1 MKFVLAAYGTRGDVE
16 PSVVVGREL
25 LRRGHDV
32 RIAVPPD
39 HIGFAEAA
47 GLTAV
52 AYGPDSQEVLDKELG
67 TNLFKDFPRHVRDL
81 PRLWRENWELS
92 TQCWSQMSETLMAEA
107 DGADLLFTGLVFEDG
122 AANVAEY
129 YGIPLATLHYF
140 PMRPNG
146 QLLPSLP
153 GPLGRTVMNVYW
165 WLALGLLGGFEKA
178 QRREL
183 GLPKATGPAPR
194 RVTARGA
201 LEIQAYDEVCFPG
214 LAAEWAKWGDQ
225 RPFVGTLTMELPTQ
239 ADDEVASW
247 IAAGTPPICFG
258 FGSMEIDS
266 AADTIATISAA
277 CAQLGERALICAGLS
292 DFADIPHSDH
302 VKVVGAMNYAVIF
315 PACRAVV
322 HHGGAGTTA
331 AGLRAGVPTLVL
343 WATPDRQM
351 RGAFIKRM
359 KVGTMRRFSSI
370 TRESLV
376 TDLRQ
381 ILAPPY
387 VARAREAAA
396 RMTKS
401 AESVSTTADLVEEHA
416 RLQRVG

>member
-25 LRRGHDV
+25 LRRGHEV

-39 HIGFAEAA
+39 HVGFAEAA
-47 GLTAV
+47 GLDTI
-52 AYGPDSQEVLDKELG
+52 AYGPDSQAILDKELG
-67 TNLFKDFPRHVRDL
+67 TNLFKDFPRHVKDL

-92 TQCWSQMSETLMAEA
+92 TRCWTEMNATLMSVA

-122 AANVAEY
+122 AANIAEY

-146 QLLPSLP
+146 QLLPYLP
-153 GPLGRTVMNVYW
+153 APLSRAAMAAYW
-165 WLALGLLGGFEKA
+165 WLALGLLGNFEKA

-183 GLPKATGPAPR
+183 GLPKATGPASR
-194 RVTARGA
+194 RVTERGA
-201 LEIQAYDEVCFPG
+201 LEIQAYDQVCFPG
-214 LAAEWAKWGDQ
+214 LAAEWAKWGGQ
-225 RPFVGTLTMELPTQ
+225 RPFVGTLTMELPTPS
-239 ADDEVASW
+239 DEEVATW

-258 FGSMEIDS
+258 FGSMEIES
-266 AADTIATISAA
+266 AADTIAMIAAA
-277 CAQLGERALICAGLS
+277 CAQLGERALVCAGLS
-292 DFADIPHSDH
+292 DFSGIPHGEH
-302 VKVVGAMNYAVIF
+302 VKVVAAMNYAEIF

-351 RGAFIKRM
+351 RGAFVNRL
-359 KVGTMRRFSSI
+359 KVGTTRRFSST

-376 TDLRQ
+376 ADLQR

-387 VARAREAAA
+387 VARARAVAAQ
-396 RMTKS
+396 MTDPVES
-401 AESVSTTADLVEEHA
+401 AATTADLVEGHA
-416 RLQRVG
+416 RLRRVG

>member
-1 MKFVLAAYGTRGDVE
+1 MKFVLAAYGTRGDIE

-39 HIGFAEAA
+39 QVGFAESA
-47 GLTAV
+47 GLAAV
-52 AYGPDSQEVLDKELG
+52 VYGPDSQEVLDKELG
-67 TNLFKDFPRHVRDL
+67 TNLFKDFPRNVWRI
-81 PRLWRENWELS
+81 RALWRENWELS
-92 TQCWSQMSETLMAEA
+92 NQCWSEMSKTLMSEA

-146 QLLPSLP
+146 QVLPYLP
-153 GPLGRTVMNVYW
+153 AAVSRSVMSAFW
-165 WLALGLLGGFEKA
+165 WLTLGLLGGFEKA

-183 GLPKATGPAPR
+183 GLPKASGPAPR
-194 RVTARGA
+194 RVTERGA

-225 RPFVGTLTMELPTQ
+225 RPFVGTLTMELPTE
-239 ADDEVASW
+239 ADEEVTSW
-247 IAAGTPPICFG
+247 IAAGKPPICFG
-258 FGSMEIDS
+258 FGSMEIES
-266 AADTIATISAA
+266 PAETIAMIADA
-277 CAQLGERALICAGLS
+277 CAQLGERALVCAGLS
-292 DFADIPHSDH
+292 DFSNIPDAQH
-302 VKVVGAMNYAVIF
+302 VKVVGTMNYAAIF

-322 HHGGAGTTA
+322 HHGGAGTVA

-351 RGAFIKRM
+351 RGAFVKRL
-359 KVGTMRRFSSI
+359 KVGTVRRFSST

-376 TDLRQ
+376 ADLRQ
-381 ILAPPY
+381 ILAPQY
-387 VARAREAAA
+387 VGRAREVAS
-396 RMTKS
+396 RMTKP
-401 AESVSTTADLVEEHA
+401 AESVAATADLVEDFA
-416 RLQRVG
+416 RLRRVG